1 MSEKQENKEWTN
13 REVGALWLN
22 VNQKTNEK
30 YLTGQ
35 INGEKVIMFKNK
47 YKDEN
52 PKAPDFRVY
61 KQKDQ
66 GSIAAS
72 KETVQTE
79 EKEEEEEE
87 DLI

>member
-1 MSEKQENKEWTN
+1 MSDKVENKEWQN

-22 VNQKTNEK
+22 VNQSSGDK

-47 YKDEN
+47 YKEEN

-61 KQKDQ
+61 KQKDPEAPAK
-66 GSIAAS
+66 SESA
-72 KETVQTE
+72 
-79 EKEEEEEE
+79 KEEPKDSFEE
-87 DLI
+87 DDLI

>member
-1 MSEKQENKEWTN
+1 MADNKDNKEWN
-13 REVGALWLN
+13 DREIGALW
-22 VNQKTNEK
+22 VNAKQGSNEK

-47 YKDEN
+47 YKDDN
-52 PKAPDFRVY
+52 PKAPDFRIY

-66 GSIAAS
+66 EGAA
-72 KETVQTE
+72 KAAP
-79 EKEEEEEE
+79 KEEPEE

>member
-1 MSEKQENKEWTN
+1 MSEKSDNKEWTN

-52 PKAPDFRVY
+52 PKAPDFRIY

-66 GSIAAS
+66 EPSTTS
-72 KETVQTE
+72 KEVDQTQ
-79 EKEEEEEE
+79 EEEEEE

>member
-1 MSEKQENKEWTN
+1 MADNKDNKEWN
-13 REVGALWLN
+13 DREIGALW
-22 VNQKTNEK
+22 VNAKQGSNEK

-47 YKDEN
+47 YKDDN
-52 PKAPDFRVY
+52 PKAPDFRIY

-66 GSIAAS
+66 EEGTSKAAP
-72 KETVQTE
+72 
-79 EKEEEEEE
+79 KEEPEE

>member
-35 INGEKVIMFKNK
+35 INGEKIIMFKNK

-66 GSIAAS
+66 EQSTTS
-72 KETVQTE
+72 KEVV
-79 EKEEEEEE
+79 KEEEEEE

>member
-1 MSEKQENKEWTN
+1 MSDKVENKEWQN

-22 VNQKTNEK
+22 VNQSSGDK

-47 YKDEN
+47 YKEEN

-61 KQKDQ
+61 KQKDPEAPAK
-66 GSIAAS
+66 SESA
-72 KETVQTE
+72 
-79 EKEEEEEE
+79 KEELKDSFEE
-87 DLI
+87 DDLI

>member
-1 MSEKQENKEWTN
+1 MSEKPENKEWTN

-66 GSIAAS
+66 EPSGTS
-72 KETVQTE
+72 KEVDQT
-79 EKEEEEEE
+79 EEEEEE

>member
-1 MSEKQENKEWTN
+1 MSKDKDSNEWNN
-13 REVGALWLN
+13 REIGALW
-22 VNQKTNEK
+22 VNIKQGSKDK

-35 INGEKVIMFKNK
+35 INNEKVILFKNK

-61 KQKDQ
+61 KQVDANQ
-66 GSIAAS
+66 ESDSSG
-72 KETVQTE
+72 Q
-79 EKEEEEEE
+79 KEEEEVDDL

>member
-66 GSIAAS
+66 GSIVAS
-72 KETVQTE
+72 KETDQA
-79 EKEEEEEE
+79 EEEEGE

>member
-1 MSEKQENKEWTN
+1 MSDTKTNTEWSN

-30 YLTGQ
+30 YLTGH
-35 INGEKVIMFKNK
+35 INNEKVIMFKNK
-47 YKDEN
+47 FKDEN
-52 PKAPDFRVY
+52 PKAPDFRIY

-66 GSIAAS
+66 
-72 KETVQTE
+72 E
-79 EKEEEEEE
+79 EKASVSAEPEAEQED